1 MCFSATAS
9 FVAASVLVPTG
20 IYCLRSS
27 NQVDRRYRAFA
38 MLPLIF
44 GLQQV
49 LEGGLW
55 LALAQGDA
63 SAAHN
68 LALAFLLFS
77 HVFWMGW
84 IGYSAYLVEET
95 PRLRLLLLSISVFG
109 ALFGAVMYVPLL
121 FNEAWLVATIVQHS
135 VHYQLSFVT
144 DGYVSQRLL
153 SLLYIGVIL
162 TPLLL
167 SSDRYHNWLG
177 GLALVSGIVTW
188 ALYDWAFV
196 SVWCYFAAILSL
208 YVFYVIARA
217 AQKHYQVRLRE
228 KGASDN

>member
-9 FVAASVLVPTG
+9 FVAASVLVPVG

-27 NQVDRRYRAFA
+27 NQVDRRYLAFA

-44 GLQQV
+44 GLQQM

-63 SAAHN
+63 GAAHN
-68 LALAFLLFS
+68 LALGFLFFS

-84 IGYSAYLVEET
+84 MGYSAYLVEEK
-95 PRLRLLLLSISVFG
+95 PRLRLLFLSISVFG
-109 ALFGAVMYVPLL
+109 VLLGAAMYVPLL
-121 FNEAWLVATIVQHS
+121 FNDAWMVATIVQHS

-144 DGYVSQRLL
+144 DGYVSQLL
-153 SLLYIGVIL
+153 ISLLYTCVIL

-167 SSDRYHNWLG
+167 SSDRYHNRLG

-196 SVWCYFAAILSL
+196 SVWCYFGALISL
-208 YVFYVIARA
+208 YIFYVIVRA
-217 AQKHYQVRLRE
+217 EQKHYQE
-228 KGASDN
+228 KVDASLL

>member
-9 FVAASVLVPTG
+9 FVAASVLVPVG

-27 NQVDRRYRAFA
+27 NQVDRRYLAFA

-44 GLQQV
+44 GMQQV

-55 LALAQGDA
+55 LALAKGDA
-63 SAAHN
+63 ATAHN
-68 LALAFLLFS
+68 LALAFLFFS

-95 PRLRLLLLSISVFG
+95 ARLRLLFLLISIFG
-109 ALFGAVMYVPLL
+109 VLLGAVMYVPLL
-121 FNEAWLVATIVQHS
+121 FYDAWMVATIVQHS

-144 DGYVSQRLL
+144 DAYVSQRLL
-153 SLLYIGVIL
+153 SLLYAGVIL

-167 SSDRYHNWLG
+167 SSDRYHNRLG
-177 GLALVSGIVTW
+177 GLVFVSGIVTW

-196 SVWCYFAAILSL
+196 SVWCYFAALTSL
-208 YVFYVIARA
+208 YVFYVIVRA
-217 AQKHYQVRLRE
+217 KQKYYQE
-228 KGASDN
+228 KMDATLF